1 MTPRH
6 FFDTNLLV
14 YMISADHEKAER
26 AEKLVRGGGHVS
38 VQVLNEFANVGIRK
52 LRLPVEAIE
61 AVMKATLGTCRVHDL
76 TLRDTVNAL
85 SLCARHRFSFYD
97 AVIVASALRA
107 DCTTLWSEDFQHG
120 VKLQGRLTVRN
131 PFKPD

>member
-1 MTPRH
+1 MPYL
-6 FFDTNLLV
+6 F
-14 YMISADHEKAER
+14 
-26 AEKLVRGGGHVS
+26 
-38 VQVLNEFANVGIRK
+38 GIAQGDPPIATSRNRIYK
-52 LRLPVEAIE
+52 EAIE
-61 AVMKATLGTCRVHDL
+61 AVMKATLGKCRVHDL

-85 SLCARHRFSFYD
+85 SLCARHRFSFCD